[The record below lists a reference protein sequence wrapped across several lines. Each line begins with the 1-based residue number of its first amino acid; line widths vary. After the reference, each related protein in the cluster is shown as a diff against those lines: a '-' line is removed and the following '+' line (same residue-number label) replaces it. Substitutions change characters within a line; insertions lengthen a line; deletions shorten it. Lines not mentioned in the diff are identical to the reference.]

1 MLFWGK
7 MPLKMR
13 IWGVFE
19 VNLPNLLLP
28 NLPKIVIDNIQHIDC

>member
-19 VNLPNLLLP
+19 VNLPNLPYQILS
-28 NLPKIVIDNIQHIDC
+28 NYGCRIS